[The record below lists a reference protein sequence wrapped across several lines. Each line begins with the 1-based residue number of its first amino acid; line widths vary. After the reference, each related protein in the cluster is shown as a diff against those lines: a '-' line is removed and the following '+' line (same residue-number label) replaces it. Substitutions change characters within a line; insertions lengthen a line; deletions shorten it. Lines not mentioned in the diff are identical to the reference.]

1 MPEPNLLKPALL
13 RRGDTVGIVAPA
25 WTFDPNNFRR
35 GVEKLQSLG
44 YRVKY
49 DRSIFSKYWSF
60 AGHDKARA
68 KQITRMFADR
78 SVRAIF
84 CAKAGYGS
92 IRTIPYLDVEVIRN
106 NPKIFVGYSDITILL
121 AYLRHVAGM
130 VVFHG
135 PVVSGEVHEHMNP
148 LTLEY
153 LFRAIGQVQPL
164 GKLRFS
170 GMRRIRQGK
179 ASGLL
184 VGGNLSMLI
193 SSIGTPYEIDTRDA
207 ILFLEDVGESIESLD
222 NYLMHLK
229 LAGKLSEIRG
239 LLMGKLMDRIDYS
252 GKKYNFPHMI
262 DDIFEDRDLPIL
274 YGFPSGHR
282 GSAELNVTLPLGIRV
297 TLDADN
303 RCVYLEEP
311 AVS

>member
-1 MPEPNLLKPALL
+1 MLETSLLKPTLL
-13 RRGDTVGIVAPA
+13 RKGDTVGIVAPA

-35 GVEKLQSLG
+35 GVEKMQSLG

-49 DRSIFSKYWSF
+49 DRLIFGRYWSL
-60 AGHDKARA
+60 AGHDRERA
-68 KQITRMFADR
+68 QQITRMFADQR
-78 SVRAIF
+78 VRAIF

-92 IRTIPYLDVEVIRN
+92 IRTIPYLDVGVIRN
-106 NPKIFVGYSDITILL
+106 NPKIFIGYSDITILL
-121 AYLRHVAGM
+121 AYLQRVAGM

-135 PVVSGEVHEHMNP
+135 PVISGEVHEHMNP
-148 LTLEY
+148 MTLEY
-153 LFRAIGQVQPL
+153 LFRAIGQGRPL
-164 GKLRFS
+164 GRLRFS
-170 GMRRIRQGK
+170 SMRRVRPGK
-179 ASGLL
+179 ARGLL

-193 SSIGTPYEIDTRDA
+193 SSIGTPYEIDTRDT
-207 ILFLEDVGESIESLD
+207 ILFLEDVGESMESLD

-239 LLMGKLMDRIDYS
+239 LLMGKLVDRIDYS
-252 GKKYNFPHMI
+252 GKKYSIPHMI
-262 DDIFEDRDLPIL
+262 EDIFEDRDLPIL

-282 GSAELNVTLPLGIRV
+282 GSEELNITLPLGVQV

-303 RCVYLEEP
+303 RCVYVEEP